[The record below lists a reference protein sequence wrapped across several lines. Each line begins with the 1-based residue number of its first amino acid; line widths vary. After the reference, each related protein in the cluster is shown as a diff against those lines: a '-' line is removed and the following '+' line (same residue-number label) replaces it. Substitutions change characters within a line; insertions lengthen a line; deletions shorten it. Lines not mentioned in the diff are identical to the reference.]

1 MQFGLGSSGMKRGFG
16 IDATV
21 SPDVAGRLAAKVE
34 SLGYGSFWVNGSPAS
49 GAFDILEA
57 AAESSGLDLGV
68 GVLPLTSIEV
78 GQIIEEVRARDLP
91 QDRLW
96 LGVGSNRKPG
106 ALAEVRQAC
115 ETLRT
120 ELECHVVSGAVGPKM
135 TQLAAEVADCVLFTW
150 WPRNEVAN
158 SRQMVDETAADAG
171 REVPVIASYVRCAL
185 LPQAQEALEEKA
197 DRYAQIPR
205 YAEVFARNGITAAE
219 SVVTGRDRD
228 DLIERIEHEE
238 IVIDLPIIRAITA
251 DQTLDSLSEL
261 AEATRP

>member
-1 MQFGLGSSGMKRGFG
+1 MKRGFG

-21 SPDVAGRLAAKVE
+21 PADVARALAARVE
-34 SLGYGSFWVNGSPAS
+34 SLGYGSFWTNGSPAS

-57 AAESSGLDLGV
+57 AADASDLNLGV

-78 GQIIEEVRARDLP
+78 DEIVDQVRNRGLP

-106 ALAEVRQAC
+106 ALAEVREAC
-115 ETLRT
+115 NTLRS
-120 ELECHVVSGAVGPKM
+120 ELECHVVSGAVGTKM

-150 WPRNEVAN
+150 WPRNEVAH
-158 SRQMVDETAADAG
+158 SRQRVDEAAADAG

-197 DRYAQIPR
+197 ERYAQIPR
-205 YAEVFARNGITAAE
+205 YAEVFARNDITAAE

-228 DLIERIEHEE
+228 ELIERVEYEE
-238 IVIDLPIIRAITA
+238 VVIDLPIIRAITA
-251 DQTLDSLSEL
+251 DDSLDSLVEL